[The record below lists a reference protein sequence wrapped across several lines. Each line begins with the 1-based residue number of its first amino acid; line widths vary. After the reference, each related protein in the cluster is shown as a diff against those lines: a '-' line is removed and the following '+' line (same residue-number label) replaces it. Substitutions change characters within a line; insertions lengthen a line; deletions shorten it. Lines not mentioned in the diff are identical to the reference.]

1 MEDLQS
7 PLSEPSA
14 QNSNVPTTSR
24 RNTSATRKA
33 SVDEIH
39 INSVMKM
46 GFQRRIVELAIRTLS
61 KFKREIFIFLQSQA
75 SYLPFS
81 NPNFS
86 EQKSVPIVVGRI
98 VEWIIEHPE
107 ECLIDIDRLP
117 EYDSETESMSDAVEA
132 ISLNDV
138 LNERKFSTRDEFD
151 SIDQYAT
158 YVRNTVE
165 VGMVVRCCEDFEEIR
180 KGDIGT
186 VEKVEPEALHDLN
199 VYVDW
204 KAYGTVYWMR
214 FVHIELLESAMN
226 VDNAHIHP
234 SMPSEQQTIMIGSH
248 VRIRSS
254 VMMPRYKWGSLPIQS
269 GSIGVVT
276 AINENGDVSVDFPEQ
291 FNWIGHL
298 SEMELVCQGNP
309 DAMEHQYTC
318 QEPDAEGDVIEDWSR
333 VIKSLSVSSNESL
346 AKNLLDRNANFW
358 ESKSNGR
365 HWIRLD
371 IHENVF
377 VHSLS
382 ITVSGAD
389 CSYMPSLV
397 VVRVGESVETLKDY
411 SWVSIKPTD
420 CAVQLL
426 SNLRQYYK
434 HIEIVIK
441 QCRSNGIQCKVHGIK
456 IIGRRKQ
463 TDLDLMLS
471 NAGFLSSDSIVNCE
485 PWSST
490 SYSGPDDRIV
500 DQNQCKVYVW
510 GLNDKEQLAGLKGSK
525 VKFPTFSLILSQLKP
540 IHIAGG
546 SKSLFIVSEDGK
558 VYACGEGTN
567 GRLGLGH
574 NYNVSTPRKL
584 PVISQYV
591 VKKVAVHSGG
601 KHAIALTVDGRVFS
615 WGEGDDGKLGHGN
628 TTTLDR
634 PKLIETL
641 RSKRVRDISCGSS
654 HSAAI
659 TNSGELYTWG
669 LGEYG
674 RLGHGDNL
682 TQLKPKLVQTLS
694 GHRIVQ
700 VACGSRDAQT
710 LALTEDGLVFSWGD
724 GDFGKLGRGGS
735 EGCFIPHQIER
746 LNDFNVVQIECG
758 AQFSLALT
766 KSGEVWTWG
775 KGDYYRLGHGTDQH
789 IRKPTPIQGLRNK
802 KVVHVAV
809 GAIHCLAVTDTGE
822 CLAWGDNDHGQQG
835 SGTTAVNVK
844 PCQVIGL
851 DTFVNHVACGSSH
864 SVAWSVPKA
873 GIEENKRDP
882 VPFSSSKDPLG
893 SNSLG
898 IYDSEKTAA
907 SSLSGKSQSR
917 PSLSEMLLSLETYG
931 AKQAALNQVL
941 NAMSIIQGR
950 QCIIS
955 ALSSHTQLNG
965 CSEKT
970 SSDSDEHF
978 KELDNLREHIGGGEA
993 PEYGGGEAPADQQT
1007 ASHDLLTPDLSIH
1020 EALPSIAPVAG
1031 PLSAFQSL
1039 NGSMSLSAS
1048 ISSCNNAVQRS
1059 KMSVSAMSV
1068 MAATITQPDEVINDQ
1083 NVSGLDDF
1091 TNLLGESEA
1100 KNLVELLKL
1109 SVNGRT
1115 DSIASAQT
1123 IANTL
1128 IALGRNSP
1136 SICTMIFET
1145 CITELE
1151 DLCTSRNF
1159 LGKIPRPIVQETSH
1173 PYIDNITLTGHVR
1186 MPKAE
1191 ALRLEFDPQCSTEK
1205 RNDPLI
1211 IMDKTGRVIATR
1223 SGRDFSQWA
1232 PEIRIP
1238 GDEMRWKFTSDGSV
1252 NGWGFKFWV

>member
-1 MEDLQS
+1 MD
-7 PLSEPSA
+7 
-14 QNSNVPTTSR
+14 V
-24 RNTSATRKA
+24 
-33 SVDEIH
+33 
-39 INSVMKM
+39 
-46 GFQRRIVELAIRTLS
+46 
-61 KFKREIFIFLQSQA
+61 
-75 SYLPFS
+75 
-81 NPNFS
+81 
-86 EQKSVPIVVGRI
+86 
-98 VEWIIEHPE
+98 
-107 ECLIDIDRLP
+107 DRLP

-138 LNERKFSTRDEFD
+138 LSERKFATCDEFET
-151 SIDQYAT
+151 IDQYAT
-158 YVRNTVE
+158 YVRNNVE
-165 VGMVVRCCEDFEEIR
+165 VGMIVRCCEDFEEIR

-186 VEKVEPEALHDLN
+186 VDKVEPEALHDLN

-214 FVHIELLESAMN
+214 FVHIELMEPAMTL
-226 VDNAHIHP
+226 DNAHSNLPP
-234 SMPSEQQTIMIGSH
+234 SAEQHTIMVGSH
-248 VRIRSS
+248 VRIKSS
-254 VMMPRYKWGSLPIQS
+254 VTMPRYKWGSLPIQS
-269 GSIGVVT
+269 GSIGVVS
-276 AINENGDVSVDFPEQ
+276 AITENGDVSVDFPEQ

-298 SEMELVCQGNP
+298 SEMELVCQGHP
-309 DAMEHQYTC
+309 DAADHQYSSH
-318 QEPDAEGDVIEDWSR
+318 EPDTEGNIIEDWSR
-333 VIKSLSVSSNESL
+333 IIKTLSVSSNEPL
-346 AKNLLDRNANFW
+346 ARNLLDRNANFW
-358 ESKSNGR
+358 ESKSNGK
-365 HWIRLD
+365 HWIRLE
-371 IHENVF
+371 IHDKVF
-377 VHSLS
+377 VHALS
-382 ITVSGAD
+382 MTVSAAD
-389 CSYMPSLV
+389 CSHMPSLV
-397 VVRVGESVETLKDY
+397 VVRVGETIDSLKDF
-411 SWVSIKPTD
+411 SWVSIKHTD
-420 CAVQLL
+420 SVVQLVV
-426 SNLRQYYK
+426 NLRQYYK
-434 HIEIVIK
+434 YIEIVVK
-441 QCRSNGIQCKVHGIK
+441 QCRNNGIQCKVHGIK
-456 IIGRRKQ
+456 IVGRRKQ

-490 SYSGPDDRIV
+490 SYSGPDDRVI

-525 VKFPTFSLILSQLKP
+525 VKFPTYSSTLSQLKP
-540 IHIAGG
+540 INISGG

-574 NYNVSTPRKL
+574 NYNVSTPRKV

-641 RSKRVRDISCGSS
+641 RTKRIRDIACGSS

-659 TNSGELYTWG
+659 SNSGELYTWG

-674 RLGHGDNL
+674 RLGHGDNM
-682 TQLKPKLVQTLS
+682 TQLKPKLVQSLC
-694 GHRIVQ
+694 GHRVVQ

-735 EGCFIPHQIER
+735 EGCFTPHQIER
-746 LNDFNVVQIECG
+746 LNDMNVVQIECG

-766 KSGEVWTWG
+766 KCGEVWTWG

-789 IRKPTPIQGLRNK
+789 IRKPTPIQGLRGK

-822 CLAWGDNDHGQQG
+822 CFAWGDNDHGQQG

-844 PCQVIGL
+844 PSQVIGL

-864 SVAWSVPKA
+864 SVAWSVPKMTT
-873 GIEENKRDP
+873 EENKRDP
-882 VPFSSSKDPLG
+882 VPFTSSKDPLG

-898 IYDSEKTAA
+898 IYDSEKAT
-907 SSLSGKSQSR
+907 SSLSAKQSR
-917 PSLSEMLLSLETYG
+917 HSLSEVLLSLETFG
-931 AKQAALNQVL
+931 AKQAALSHVL
-941 NAMSIIQGR
+941 NSMAIIQAR
-950 QCIIS
+950 QCLIS
-955 ALSSHTQLNG
+955 ALSSHTLNG

-970 SSDSDEHF
+970 STDSDEYF
-978 KELDNLREHIGGGEA
+978 KELENLREHSADA
-993 PEYGGGEAPADQQT
+993 PEYGGGEAPADQPNP
-1007 ASHDLLTPDLSIH
+1007 SNDLLTPDLSIH
-1020 EALPSIAPVAG
+1020 EPLPSIVPIAG

-1083 NVSGLDDF
+1083 NISGLDDF

-1100 KNLVELLKL
+1100 KNLIELLKL

-1115 DSIASAQT
+1115 DSITSAQT

-1128 IALGRNSP
+1128 IALGTNSAP
-1136 SICTMIFET
+1136 ICTMIYET

-1159 LGKIPRPIVQETSH
+1159 LGKIPRPVVQETSH

-1191 ALRLEFDPQCSTEK
+1191 ALRLEFDQQCSTEK

-1223 SGRDFSQWA
+1223 SGREFSLWA

-1252 NGWGFKFWV
+1252 NGWGFKFWVSFGCFQFLLVFCKENVFFWLFPDSLDFPRLFLIVSPFSVFP